1 MEVLEINGEKI
12 SHKHKPYFIAEISA
26 NHLGSIERA
35 KKLILAAKKSGASAV
50 KIQTYTADTMTIN
63 TNSDDFKIK
72 NGLWKNR
79 TLYDLYQEAHTPFEW
94 HKELFLYAQS
104 IGTTIFSSPF
114 DESSVDL
121 LESLNAPAYKIASFE
136 IVDLPLIRYVA
147 ERKMPVIISTGLAS
161 LEEITDAV
169 QTAKKFG
176 SNKIALLHCLSSYPA
191 KSDQY
196 NLKLLVELRNKFDIQ
211 VGLSDHTTDNI
222 AAVAAVALGATI
234 IEKHFTLKKDEGGVD
249 NDFSFTP
256 EQTAKLIDDCNQ
268 AYLSLGKGDFERSSE
283 ESKNRIFRRSIY
295 FVQDMNKGDTI
306 TKQTVRR
313 IRPGFGLPAKYFED
327 ILGKKVLKN
336 VKKGDR
342 VTMADFE

>member
-136 IVDLPLIRYVA
+136 
-147 ERKMPVIISTGLAS
+147 M
-161 LEEITDAV
+161 
-169 QTAKKFG
+169 Q
-176 SNKIALLHCLSSYPA
+176 
-191 KSDQY
+191 
-196 NLKLLVELRNKFDIQ
+196 
-211 VGLSDHTTDNI
+211 
-222 AAVAAVALGATI
+222 
-234 IEKHFTLKKDEGGVD
+234 
-249 NDFSFTP
+249 DFP
-256 EQTAKLIDDCNQ
+256 
-268 AYLSLGKGDFERSSE
+268 
-283 ESKNRIFRRSIY
+283 
-295 FVQDMNKGDTI
+295 
-306 TKQTVRR
+306 
-313 IRPGFGLPAKYFED
+313 
-327 ILGKKVLKN
+327 
-336 VKKGDR
+336 
-342 VTMADFE
+342 